1 MRPIVKKAIAAVAA
15 KELYERIQESRRPQR
30 PSALARL
37 AKVGLIAGLAA
48 GAYYGYRS
56 GLFNGLLRR
65 EEDRYEGSMS
75 YQGPREDLGTQTS
88 FGEQTEPV
96 PSPS

>member
-1 MRPIVKKAIAAVAA
+1 MKPIVKKALAAVAA
-15 KELYERIQESRRPQR
+15 KEIYERVQEARQPKR

-37 AKVGLIAGLAA
+37 AKLSLIAGVAA
-48 GAYYGYRS
+48 GAYYGYKS
-56 GLFNGLLRR
+56 GLFNGLLGRD
-65 EEDRYEGSMS
+65 EDRYEGSMS
-75 YQGPREDLGTQTS
+75 YQGPREDLGGQSS

>member
-1 MRPIVKKAIAAVAA
+1 MRPIVKKALAAVAA

-48 GAYYGYRS
+48 GAYYGYRA
-56 GLFNGLLRR
+56 GLFDGLLGRD
-65 EEDRYEGSMS
+65 EDRYEGSMS
-75 YQGPREDLGTQTS
+75 YQGPREDLGTQRS

-96 PSPS
+96 PSPT